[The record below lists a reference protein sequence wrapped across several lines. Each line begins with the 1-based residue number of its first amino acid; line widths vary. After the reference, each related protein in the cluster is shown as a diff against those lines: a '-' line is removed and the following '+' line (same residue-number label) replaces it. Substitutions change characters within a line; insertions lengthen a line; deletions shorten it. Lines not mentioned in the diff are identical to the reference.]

1 MLEEDPDLA
10 EWFKILFNNADIPE
24 AYDFTPEFLEDT
36 YVDMEISLTR
46 YGEGPELTK
55 VKKRLWDE
63 ILSQ

>member
-1 MLEEDPDLA
+1 MV
-10 EWFKILFNNADIPE
+10 FNNVDIPE

>member
-1 MLEEDPDLA
+1 MLEEYPDFS
-10 EWFKILFNNADIPE
+10 EKFKRVFNNSDISEADDFSPE
-24 AYDFTPEFLEDT
+24 VLEYK